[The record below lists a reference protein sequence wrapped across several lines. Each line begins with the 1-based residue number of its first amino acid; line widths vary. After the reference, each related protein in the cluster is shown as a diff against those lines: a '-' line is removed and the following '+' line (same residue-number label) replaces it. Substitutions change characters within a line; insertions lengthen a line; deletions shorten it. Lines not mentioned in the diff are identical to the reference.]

1 MNFLLIA
8 IFAESSTGKN
18 PLTAVTPGLYIWT
31 KITFLL
37 IFYVLAKF
45 AWKPLLSMLEER
57 ESLIKR
63 SLSDA
68 ETAREELQKINLESE
83 AIITKARTEAQSIL
97 SDGKAAAEK
106 IKDDTV
112 AKAKEEASKIREE
125 AKQQIKAEKD
135 RAISDIKKEV
145 VDLSLNVAEKLIN
158 SVIESCD
165 LGKHKVLKTFKGS
178 EFQNTLCSHPF
189 KNLGYEHDV
198 PMLDADFVTLDQG
211 TGIVHCAP
219 SHGPDDFNLCLK
231 HGMKAIETVNNDGLY
246 TKNIPIFEGT
256 HVFKADE
263 IIIKNLKEQNN
274 LLGNGSLLHS
284 YPHSWRSKAPLVHRA
299 TPQWFISMESHKLRK
314 KAIES
319 IDKTIFFPEKG
330 KARIRSMIETRPDWC
345 ISRQRSWG
353 VPLPIF
359 IDKKTNEPLRDLE
372 VIENIAK
379 IYEKEGSDCWFCLLY
394 TSPSPRDATL
404 SRMPSSA

>member
-31 KITFLL
+31 IITFLL
-37 IFYVLAKF
+37 LFYVLAKF

-145 VDLSLNVAEKLIN
+145 VDLSLNVAEKLI
-158 SVIESCD
+158 
-165 LGKHKVLKTFKGS
+165 K
-178 EFQNTLCSHPF
+178 
-189 KNLGYEHDV
+189 
-198 PMLDADFVTLDQG
+198 
-211 TGIVHCAP
+211 
-219 SHGPDDFNLCLK
+219 
-231 HGMKAIETVNNDGLY
+231 
-246 TKNIPIFEGT
+246 KNINEKDNASLIEESLE
-256 HVFKADE
+256 K
-263 IIIKNLKEQNN
+263 IKQ
-274 LLGNGSLLHS
+274 
-284 YPHSWRSKAPLVHRA
+284 
-299 TPQWFISMESHKLRK
+299 
-314 KAIES
+314 
-319 IDKTIFFPEKG
+319 
-330 KARIRSMIETRPDWC
+330 
-345 ISRQRSWG
+345 
-353 VPLPIF
+353 
-359 IDKKTNEPLRDLE
+359 
-372 VIENIAK
+372 
-379 IYEKEGSDCWFCLLY
+379 YE
-394 TSPSPRDATL
+394 A
-404 SRMPSSA
+404 